1 MNLSPTVIIWW
12 KEIRGILPVWV
23 GVLVA
28 MWLPSLLEFRPLGL
42 GKHSVLFFTYFIGSM
57 LLAAMAYARE
67 FHDRTMMWQ
76 LLQPVS
82 RMSLLWRKGALL
94 LVVLVSCGVSYMYLL
109 SFELSFRVGT
119 FVTVGMVIV
128 LSLISVFFWSVL
140 LRSVLAATVVSL
152 IVPVA
157 ILYVLIIPL
166 ISLLAGD
173 GPRLARPPIPVYVLT
188 VAIFILYAA
197 ATGWAAIKLWRR
209 MQLPGDS
216 ATVSQ
221 LDVKTTSRFTGD
233 TSYRER
239 AWWWA
244 LVRKEVALLRFIF
257 WVGVVFVVGGGAY
270 VIAERLLDHIA
281 AGSGVQSTGSL
292 FWWRNNLLAS
302 AIVLFSCYL
311 ALVPALCGALAFCEE
326 THHGTRA
333 WQLCQPA
340 HRTGQWLIKL
350 GVAAGLSAV
359 FGLVLPLVVYLVAVP
374 ASSVNLSQEMLMQTV
389 TLNVLLFSLSVWC
402 ASASRSTV
410 MALMKSFLLVF
421 GLFLVSQEVLGHYPL
436 FAYSAFDWRLLAWPL
451 SAIALAFT
459 WPNFGR
465 LEVPA
470 LRWVLQIGGMA
481 LLTFGFAC
489 GVALW

>member
-1 MNLSPTVIIWW
+1 MNMSPAMIIWW

-23 GVLVA
+23 GVLAA
-28 MWLPSLLEFRPLGL
+28 MWLPSLLEFRPLGMA
-42 GKHSVLFFTYFIGSM
+42 KHGMLALAYFIGSM
-57 LLAAMAYARE
+57 LLAAMVYARE
-67 FHDRTMMWQ
+67 FHDRTMLWQ

-94 LVVLVSCGVSYMYLL
+94 LVVLVSCGVSYIYLL
-109 SFELSFRVGT
+109 SFDLSFRVEV
-119 FVTVGMVIV
+119 FVGVGLVIV
-128 LSLISVFFWSVL
+128 LSLITVFFWSIL
-140 LRSVLAATVVSL
+140 LRSVLATAVVSL

-166 ISLLAGD
+166 ISLLVGD
-173 GPRLARPPIPVYVLT
+173 GPRLARPPIPAYALT
-188 VAIFILYAA
+188 LAMFALYAA
-197 ATGWAAIKLWRR
+197 ATGWAAIKLWRQ

-221 LDVKTTSRFTGD
+221 LDVETISRFTGD
-233 TSYRER
+233 TSFRER

-244 LVRKEVALLRFIF
+244 LVRKEAALLRFIF
-257 WVGVVFVVGGGAY
+257 WVGVVFMVGSGAY
-270 VIAERLLDHIA
+270 VIAERLLDHIV
-281 AGSGVQSTGSL
+281 AGSGGQGTGSL

-302 AIVLFSCYL
+302 GIVLFSCHL

-340 HRTGQWLIKL
+340 HRLGQWLIKL

-374 ASSVNLSQEMLMQTV
+374 ANSANLSREVLVQAV

-410 MALMKSFLLVF
+410 MALMKTFLLVF

-436 FAYSAFDWRLLAWPL
+436 FAYSAFDWRLMAWPL